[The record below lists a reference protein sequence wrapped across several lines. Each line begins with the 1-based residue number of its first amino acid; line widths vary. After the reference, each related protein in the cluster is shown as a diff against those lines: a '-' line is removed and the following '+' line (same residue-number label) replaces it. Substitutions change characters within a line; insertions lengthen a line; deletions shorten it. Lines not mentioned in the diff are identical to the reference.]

1 MPKKLLLSVC
11 ASALL
16 FNGVAKADELFT
28 TVFNV
33 FESKKT
39 ETLLVLSAADGRIY
53 KTFKSEENLK
63 RMKSLIGQVVRLDY
77 TVVQGDE
84 ARINAIRP
92 IVPGEVDPKVVDLNN
107 FRYNELRQVAPTD
120 FQSLEEV
127 ENIFNNFL
135 NDGDKGRSECFKRAH
150 IWSYDMWSKLN
161 VTSEKIFIFW
171 TKRFTILEDYE
182 WWFHVAP
189 MVKVNGT
196 EYVLDSTFFKK
207 PETVETW
214 RNYFM
219 NSDKINCPIVD
230 KYQDYE
236 NNQWNKLCYI
246 MKVPMHYF
254 RPFDIEDRD
263 KKGIERNHWVLDELQ
278 DARRSFWGW
287 DKKYEGLDTGKPTK
301 KH

>member
-16 FNGVAKADELFT
+16 FNGVAKADEIFT

-33 FESKKT
+33 FESKKS

-53 KTFKSEENLK
+53 KTFKSEDNLK
-63 RMKSLIGQVVRLDY
+63 RMKSLVGQVVRLDY
-77 TVVQGDE
+77 TVVEGEE

-92 IVPGEVDPKVVDLNN
+92 VAPGEVDPKVVDLNH
-107 FRYNELRQVAPTD
+107 FRYNELREVAPTD
-120 FQSLEEV
+120 FQSLDDV

-171 TKRFTILEDYE
+171 TKRFTILEDYQ

-219 NSDKINCPIVD
+219 NSDKINCPVVE

-278 DARRSFWGW
+278 DSRRSFWGW
-287 DKKYEGLDTGKPTK
+287 DKKYEGLDSGKPTK